1 MLKFAI
7 LFTFGLK
14 MINYNSPEWQLN
26 GRLYSTVLC
35 WASRQD
41 EKITVFPEQISR
53 NCTLVDPD
61 AFVCLYFHKRN
72 VKNLDNTPD
81 CEASS
86 LQNKGNNLWTKA
98 IEYILKN
105 SSIF

>member
-1 MLKFAI
+1 MENYI
-7 LFTFGLK
+7 LLF
-14 MINYNSPEWQLN
+14 WV
-26 GRLYSTVLC
+26 GRHDKIIKKRDYCFYWTNFKELY
-35 WASRQD
+35 
-41 EKITVFPEQISR
+41 
-53 NCTLVDPD
+53 VDPD
-61 AFVCLYFHKRN
+61 AFVCLYFHRRN

>member
-14 MINYNSPEWQLN
+14 MINYNSPDWQLN
-26 GRLYSTVLC
+26 GRLYSTVLR

-41 EKITVFPEQISR
+41 KKERLLFFLNKFQGT
-53 NCTLVDPD
+53 DPD

>member
-14 MINYNSPEWQLN
+14 MINYNSPDWQLN
-26 GRLYSTVLC
+26 GKLYFTVLR

-41 EKITVFPEQISR
+41 KKKKITVFTEHISR
-53 NCTLVDPD
+53 NSTLVDPD

-86 LQNKGNNLWTKA
+86 LQNKGNNL
-98 IEYILKN
+98 
-105 SSIF
+105 